1 MNDGILN
8 HTEDRWD
15 GEAKTTDWW
24 GYTWKQSYNM
34 NKVEYTTIGNIFS
47 DGGWFNDIKVQFRQN
62 FN

>member
-8 HTEDRWD
+8 HTEDSWD

-34 NKVEYTTIGNIFS
+34 NKVEYTTGTFFQMAVGLMI
-47 DGGWFNDIKVQFRQN
+47 
-62 FN
+62 